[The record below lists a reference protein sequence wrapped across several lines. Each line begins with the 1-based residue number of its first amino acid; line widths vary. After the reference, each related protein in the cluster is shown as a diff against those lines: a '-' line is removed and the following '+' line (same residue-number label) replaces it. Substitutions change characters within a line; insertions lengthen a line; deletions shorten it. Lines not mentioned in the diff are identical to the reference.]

1 MNMKQLRYFLAVAEE
16 LNFTRAAAKVN
27 IAQPPLS
34 QQIMAL
40 EAELGTPLFIREKRK
55 VELTEAG
62 RILVVHAHRVLNAA
76 SAAIGAVRAAERG
89 ANAKLTVGAIYS
101 SIYAFLPVTLRVFRS
116 IEPRTEVSIQEMTI
130 NQQVHAIKEGRIE
143 IGMVRGHVYDSEI
156 TTEHLFRE
164 RLVLAVPHNMMFASD
179 EIIDVQS
186 LAEMPLV
193 AVTRGPTRGYG
204 DRILNIFEQEDLQ
217 PRAWVWRSCL
227 PRCSFSSRAVCASS
241 RLRASPPTSPSRL
254 PGAASRYPLRWPPFS
269 TPRARTPRACW
280 LNMPISS
287 CVCRKLQVPRL
298 CRKGLSLSPEA
309 KSDGLD
315 KRGTFSIRNS
325 SPPSAGGSSRAR
337 RASTAI
343 PRG

>member
-101 SIYAFLPVTLRVFRS
+101 SIYAFLPDTLRVFRS

-164 RLVLAVPHNMMFASD
+164 RLVLAVPHNMIFASD

-217 PRAWVWRSCL
+217 PRVVNEVADMHTSICMVAAGMGVAIVPSTLQLLQPRGVRFIQIDSVAAHITFSLAWRSKQVSSSMATFLDAARQNAKSLLAEHADLFMRL
-227 PRCSFSSRAVCASS
+227 PQTAGAKTVPQRAVAV
-241 RLRASPPTSPSRL
+241 A
-254 PGAASRYPLRWPPFS
+254 
-269 TPRARTPRACW
+269 
-280 LNMPISS
+280 
-287 CVCRKLQVPRL
+287 
-298 CRKGLSLSPEA
+298 
-309 KSDGLD
+309 
-315 KRGTFSIRNS
+315 
-325 SPPSAGGSSRAR
+325 
-337 RASTAI
+337 
-343 PRG
+343 